1 MAAVISPIAGTR
13 IEPMDSYSFV
23 RGTTVTFKQIFT
35 NNGVPTTLDTGMP
48 VLAVILMP
56 LFLSNTDAPTPTV
69 IASLAGTL
77 TPGQQFEYSFSWDI
91 PLNLTP
97 LNEYIVSYQ
106 GYLGGTSLN
115 FGDEFF
121 SIKLQADQIGIQAPS
136 YATVADVR
144 AKKFNI
150 DDYLPQSVKADLVA
164 RNNLITGHLT
174 DATKRL
180 REELNLSKSRSNSE
194 NYRLFCIY
202 YTIWSLM
209 LAARGEDGSAV
220 SDQNILFWRTE
231 WERILAQEK
240 RESVMQGMPMG
251 RG

>member
-1 MAAVISPIAGTR
+1 MAAVISPVAGTR
-13 IEPMDSYSFV
+13 IEPMDGYTFV
-23 RGTTVTFKQIFT
+23 RGTTAIFKQTFT
-35 NNGVPTTLDTGMP
+35 NAGVPVTLDTNTP
-48 VLAVILMP
+48 VVASILMP
-56 LFLSNTDAPTPTV
+56 LFLSNTDAPTPTL
-69 IASLAGTL
+69 IASLAGVL

-91 PLNLTP
+91 PINLTP
-97 LNEYIVSYQ
+97 LNEYIISYQ
-106 GYLGGTSLN
+106 GVLGGTQYN

-121 SIKLQADQIGIQAPS
+121 SIKLNADQVGIQAPS

-150 DDYLPQSVKADLVA
+150 DDYLPQVTRSDLTA
-164 RNNLITGHLT
+164 RNNLINSHLT

-202 YTIWSLM
+202 YTIYTLL
-209 LAARGEDGSAV
+209 LASRGEDGSAV
-220 SDQNILFWRTE
+220 SDQNLLFWRTE